1 MTIRLL
7 LLLEVIAKLDLARLL
22 LLLVVNLVNFLD
34 LSC

>member
-7 LLLEVIAKLDLARLL
+7 LLLEVIAKLDLARIL
-22 LLLVVNLVNFLD
+22 LLLVVNLLNFLD

>member
-7 LLLEVIAKLDLARLL
+7 LLLEVIAKLDLARIL